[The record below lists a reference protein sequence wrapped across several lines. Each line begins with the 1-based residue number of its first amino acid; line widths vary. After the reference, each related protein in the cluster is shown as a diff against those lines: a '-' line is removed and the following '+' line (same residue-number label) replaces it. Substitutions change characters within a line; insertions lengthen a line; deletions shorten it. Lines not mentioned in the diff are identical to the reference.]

1 MAKLLLAADGHYYRD
16 DKGDVYVDAV
26 YNYKFFARY
35 LDAFDE
41 VIALGRMTRVHEA
54 PAGKRL
60 SSGPSV
66 NFIDLLPG
74 AGMRGLVT
82 SGAANRRIIRNAV
95 ADSECVIARVS
106 GVVANMVT
114 SECRRQGKPYSIEVV
129 VDPWEYFAPGA
140 NGGKVAPIV
149 RRLWT
154 SQLKKDCEAAVGV
167 SYVTEH
173 YLQNRYPCRAMRGVE
188 GCFTSHYSSVD
199 LPDDSFGQT
208 KSWPSGI
215 DVLHIVHVA
224 NNFAGDG
231 KGHGTLFRTCALLA
245 ARGVPFRLTCI
256 GDGPSMGEFKQ
267 RVADLGIADS
277 VCFTGRLADGSAVRE
292 EVRNADVFVFPTKA
306 EGLPRVLLE
315 AMSEGVPC
323 LSTPVCGIPE
333 ILPDECLFSPNDAEG
348 FARKLEELRESPEEL
363 ARLSVLGL
371 EVSRDYSSS
380 VLRARRREFYVRVL
394 DSKNHRS

>member
-35 LDAFDE
+35 LDVFDE
-41 VIALGRMTRVHEA
+41 VLALGRMTSVHEA

-60 SSGPSV
+60 SSGPGVS
-66 NFIDLLPG
+66 FIDLIPG
-74 AGMRGLVT
+74 AGVRGLVMT
-82 SGAANRRIIRNAV
+82 GSANRRIISKAV
-95 ADSECVIARVS
+95 ADSESVIARVS

-114 SECRRQGKPYSIEVV
+114 SECRRQAKPYSIEVV

-140 NGGKVAPIV
+140 NGGKAAPVV

-154 SQLKKDCEAAVGV
+154 NQLKRDCEMAVGV

-173 YLQNRYPCRAMRGVE
+173 YLQKRYPCRAMRDVE
-188 GCFTSHYSSVD
+188 GCFTSYYSSVD
-199 LPDDSFGQT
+199 LPDDSFGEA
-208 KSWPSGI
+208 KSWPSGV

-231 KGHGTLFRTCALLA
+231 KGHDTLFRSCALLA
-245 ARGVPFRLTCI
+245 EHGIPFKLTCI
-256 GDGPSMGEFKQ
+256 GDGPSMLEFKR
-267 RVADLGIADS
+267 RVTDLGIAES
-277 VCFTGRLADGSAVRE
+277 VCFTGRLADGFAVRQ

-333 ILPDECLFSPNDAEG
+333 ILPEECLFSPNDAEG
-348 FARKLEELRESPEEL
+348 FARKLEKLRESPEEL
-363 ARLSVLGL
+363 ARLSALGL
-371 EVSRDYSSS
+371 ELSKNYSSS
-380 VLRARRREFYVRVL
+380 VLSSRRRDFYARVR
-394 DSKNHRS
+394 DSANLRS